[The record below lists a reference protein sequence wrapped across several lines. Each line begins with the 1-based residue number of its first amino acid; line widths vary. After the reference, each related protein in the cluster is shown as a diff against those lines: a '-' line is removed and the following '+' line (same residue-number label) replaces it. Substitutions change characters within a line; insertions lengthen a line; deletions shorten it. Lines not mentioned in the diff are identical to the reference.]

1 MGVIMNSFKKFETLT
16 DVEKKV
22 IYNQWIVF
30 MERRAAQ
37 QARAKR
43 QRETNRAAV
52 EFARENGF
60 QSDESMEDGE
70 EV

>member
-1 MGVIMNSFKKFETLT
+1 MNTFKSFEKLT

-22 IYNQWIVF
+22 IYNQWMVF

-60 QSDESMEDGE
+60 QSDESIEDGE